1 MSSKNPVR
9 RAPRFVA
16 EVDEGGL
23 GAVDAVRV
31 GDRKSN
37 LWLDAWRDLRGRWMF
52 WVSALIIAFIV
63 FVALF
68 PGVFTQVPP
77 NDGCILSVQNQE
89 QADRLGVPIG
99 TRISNHGPLAGH
111 PLGFTLQGC
120 DVFSRI
126 VHGTGTSLSV
136 GIIVTVLVA
145 IMGIVLGAF
154 AGYFGGW
161 LDSLLMRIGD
171 IFFAIPYI
179 LAAVVIMSLFLH
191 DRSIWIISLAIGFF
205 AWPSTA
211 RILRSEVLRVKNL
224 DFVMASEAI
233 GLSKFRTM
241 FTHVMPNS
249 LAPVIIIS
257 TVGLAGAITA
267 EATLSFLGVGLP
279 NNIFMSWGNDISA
292 AQTSLRTAPQT
303 LIYPSIALSV
313 TVLAFIMLGETVRD
327 ALDPKARA
335 TR

>member
-1 MSSKNPVR
+1 MSRSNPVR
-9 RAPRFVA
+9 VAPRYVA

-31 GDRKSN
+31 SDRKSN
-37 LWLDAWRDLRGRWMF
+37 LWLDAWRDLRSRWMF
-52 WVSALIIAFIV
+52 WVSAVVILFIV

-77 NDGCILSVQNQE
+77 NDECYLSNS
-89 QADRLGVPIG
+89 D
-99 TRISNHGPLAGH
+99 GPPQPGH
-111 PLGFTLQGC
+111 PLGFTKQGC

-126 VHGTGTSLSV
+126 VHGAGTSLSV

-145 IMGIVLGAF
+145 VMGIVIGAF
-154 AGYFGGW
+154 AGFFGGW
-161 LDSLLMRIGD
+161 LDSFLMRIGD
-171 IFFAIPYI
+171 IFFAIPYV
-179 LAAVVIMSLFLH
+179 LAAVVVMTMFLH
-191 DRSIWIISLAIGFF
+191 ERNILIISLAIGFF
-205 AWPSTA
+205 SWPGTA
-211 RILRSEVLRVKNL
+211 RILRSEILRVKQY
-224 DFVMASEAI
+224 DYVMASEAL

-241 FTHVMPNS
+241 FTHVLPNS
-249 LAPVIIIS
+249 ITPLIIMS
-257 TVGLAGAITA
+257 TVGLAAAITA

-279 NNIFMSWGNDISA
+279 NNIFMSWGNDIAA
-292 AQTSLRTAPQT
+292 AQGSLRTNPLT

-313 TVLAFIMLGETVRD
+313 TVLAFIMLGETVRE

>member
-31 GDRKSN
+31 SERRSN
-37 LWLDAWRDLRGRWMF
+37 LWIDAWRDLRGRWLF
-52 WVSALIIAFIV
+52 WASAILILFII

-68 PGVFTQVPP
+68 PGVFTAEPP
-77 NDGCILSVQNQE
+77 NNSCYLSANP
-89 QADRLGVPIG
+89 DREDNPLSA
-99 TRISNHGPLAGH
+99 SNGSPGPGH
-111 PLGFTLQGC
+111 PLGFTKQGC

-136 GIIVTVLVA
+136 GIIVTIMVA
-145 IMGIVLGAF
+145 IMGIVLGGI

-161 LDSLLMRIGD
+161 LDSFLMRIGD

-179 LAAVVIMSLFLH
+179 LAAVVIMSIFLKE
-191 DRSIWIISLAIGFF
+191 RNIWIISLAIGFF
-205 AWPSTA
+205 SWPSTA
-211 RILRSEVLRVKNL
+211 RILRSEVLRVKQL

-233 GLSKFRTM
+233 GLTRLRTM

-249 LAPVIIIS
+249 VAPVIVIS
-257 TVGLAGAITA
+257 TVGLAAAITA

-279 NNIFMSWGNDISA
+279 NNLYMSWGNDISA

-303 LIYPSIALSV
+303 LIYPSIALSL
-313 TVLAFIMLGETVRD
+313 TVLAFILLGEVVRD
-327 ALDPKARA
+327 ALDPRSRA
-335 TR
+335 SR

>member
-16 EVDEGGL
+16 SVDEAGL

-31 GDRKSN
+31 SERKSN
-37 LWLDAWRDLRGRWMF
+37 LWIDAWRDVRGRWLF
-52 WVSALIIAFIV
+52 WVSGAVILFII

-68 PGVFTQVPP
+68 PGVLTPVLP
-77 NDGCILSVQNQE
+77 NNDCQLAN
-89 QADRLGVPIG
+89 
-99 TRISNHGPLAGH
+99 SNGGPAPGH
-111 PLGFTLQGC
+111 PLGYTRQGC
-120 DVFSRI
+120 DIFSRI

-136 GIIVTVLVA
+136 GIIVTVMVA

-161 LDSLLMRIGD
+161 LDSFLMRIGD

-179 LAAVVIMSLFLH
+179 LAAVVVMSMFLH
-191 DRSIWIISLAIGFF
+191 DRSIWVISLAIGFF
-205 AWPSTA
+205 SWPATA
-211 RILRSEVLRVKNL
+211 RILRSEVLRVKQL

-233 GLSKFRTM
+233 GLSKIRTM
-241 FTHVMPNS
+241 FAHVMPNS
-249 LAPVIIIS
+249 IAPVIVIS
-257 TVGLAGAITA
+257 TVGLAAAITA

-279 NNIFMSWGNDISA
+279 NNIYMSWGNDISS
-292 AQTSLRTAPQT
+292 AQPTLRTAPQT

-313 TVLAFIMLGETVRD
+313 TVLSFILLGEVVRD
-327 ALDPKARA
+327 ALDPRARA